1 MMESDVWRVIRMECS
16 KCGSSWETKSF
27 AHKCPFCGA
36 VLNES
41 VKNISF
47 EDTLR
52 MILSQ
57 YGVEILKEKKVVSL
71 LKDYIPKETKKIE
84 LINIFVTKNV
94 GREFVEMY
102 NDEHNSWEN
111 IYEYCIKCLQED
123 AFLGHDFACLIL
135 DDIGNALNIK
145 RNNKSNLLYNNI
157 DVENKKSEDSFR
169 GSGDNKI
176 FCKHSEDKNQLADNL
191 REMIELFTVHYIETY
206 FSFDTDIYFSL
217 IKKVDI
223 VGYTTYEIIS
233 KDSDGNRYDDN
244 ISAETILKGI
254 IMLQHKNEKSL
265 CNPDRMQIRE
275 FLLNQ
280 RKKYEE
286 EGGIEANFND
296 FAIGDGILM
305 AYKGTDVEITIPEGV
320 VEIGNRVFYG
330 DEQLRSVKYTPSK
343 IKKIGNYAFYECAK
357 LSEINGTAGL
367 HFSEGI
373 EEIGCEAF
381 RGCKSIKNIIFPK
394 SIKLIGMSAFS
405 DCDGLESVV
414 FEGDQFII
422 ARDAFKNCKS
432 LKNIVMKEDLF
443 AKFCDRFDDKTRDNY
458 RYNAVSNEKEN
469 SNGLNNAENH
479 TSLNNTEQ
487 DDGLECAF
495 HREQKTDYASF
506 MRNNSGSNGE
516 AFIKVNVGG
525 LALKRFDTVTF
536 TDDECYMCFAFC
548 KFNGMFFSLCEKV
561 QEDVDDVTTPEIK
574 KYTKHFREY
583 KIYKIDDDG
592 YFNEIVDKTLLLA
605 VLPFLDSSLK
615 KGKGYQIMMKKL
627 LPELVSSEDLKAAE
641 NALCHFYET
650 I

>member
-1 MMESDVWRVIRMECS
+1 MECS

-57 YGVEILKEKKVVSL
+57 YGVEVLKEKKVVSL

-111 IYEYCIKCLQED
+111 TYEYCIKRLQED
-123 AFLGHDFACLIL
+123 AFLGYDFACLIL

-145 RNNKSNLLYNNI
+145 RSNKSNLTHNNI
-157 DVENKKSEDSFR
+157 DAENKTDEDPFR
-169 GSGDNKI
+169 GSGDNQM
-176 FCKHSEDKNQLADNL
+176 FCKHSEDKNQSADNL
-191 REMIELFTVHYIETY
+191 KEVIELLTVHC
-206 FSFDTDIYFSL
+206 SKLSALYFSL
-217 IKKVDI
+217 IKKVDTAEN
-223 VGYTTYEIIS
+223 TTYEIIS
-233 KDSDGNRYDDN
+233 KDADGNRYDDN
-244 ISAETILKGI
+244 ISAEAMLNGI
-254 IMLQHKNEKSL
+254 IMLQCENKISLCDPNEK
-265 CNPDRMQIRE
+265 QICE

-280 RKKYEE
+280 QKKYEE
-286 EGGIEANFND
+286 EILQNGGIKVNSND
-296 FAIGDGILM
+296 FEIADGILK
-305 AYKGTDVEITIPEGV
+305 AYKGNDVEITIPEGI
-320 VEIGNRVFYG
+320 VEIGNSVFYG
-330 DEQLRSVKYTPSK
+330 DEQLRSVKYAPSK

-357 LSEINGTAGL
+357 LSEINGDIGL

-373 EEIGCEAF
+373 EEIGNEAF

-405 DCDGLESVV
+405 DCDSLESVV

-432 LKNIVMKEDLF
+432 LKNIVMEEELF

-458 RYNAVSNEKEN
+458 RYNAVSYEKGN

-479 TSLNNTEQ
+479 TSLNNTDQ
-487 DDGLECAF
+487 DNGLECAF

-506 MRNNSGSNGE
+506 IRNNLGSNGE
-516 AFIKVNVGG
+516 ALTKVNVGG

-583 KIYKIDDDG
+583 KIYIIDDDG
-592 YFNEIVDKTLLLA
+592 YFNGIVDKTLLLA

-615 KGKGYQIMMKKL
+615 KGKGYKTMMKKL

-641 NALCHFYET
+641 NALCHFYE
-650 I
+650 II